1 MASISKRPT
10 KSGLTYRVQVKIKD
24 KGSGKI
30 KVYSTTW
37 KPPEGLS
44 PKQIEREVFLF
55 ADEYE
60 NTVKMTET
68 ASGQPTQSPDST
80 FSQYAVWWLKRRKDE
95 IAASYYVNCESSI
108 EITTKY
114 IGGYKLKE
122 LNPNIIQQYYDKL
135 DRAEKTVIVV
145 TAKPALR
152 EKMQKTGIGYMKLR
166 YEKGLS
172 SCSLSNALA
181 GKRISYEYAKKIA
194 VVFNE
199 KVETL
204 FDVQITKQK
213 YAHETVSKIKRTVRA
228 ILATAKKQR
237 LIVDNYASAEYIT
250 FPKKPP
256 RQIDF
261 MDDEDAKK
269 FYKAADE
276 FPDIRYKTAML
287 TLLLTGMRRGEL
299 CGLEWQDIDFDNAT
313 ITIARSLTAVRKVGL
328 VLKEPKTESSK
339 RVIAVSDKLLATLTE
354 YKAWYD
360 NYRQMLGDKWQN
372 SNRLFI
378 SEFGG
383 TMYPGTINLW
393 MKKICATAGLSERTV
408 HSLRHTNI
416 TMQIAA
422 GVPIVTV
429 AGRAGHARTSTTTD
443 IYSHFLKTADR
454 TAAQKIEEIFE

>member
-1 MASISKRPT
+1 MASISKRQT
-10 KSGLTYRVQVKIKD
+10 KGGLTYRVQVKIKD
-24 KGSGKI
+24 KGSGKL

-44 PKQIEREVFLF
+44 PKQIEREVYLF

-95 IAASYYVNCESSI
+95 IAASYYVNCETAI
-108 EITTKY
+108 EITSKV

-122 LNPNIIQQYYDKL
+122 LNPNIIQQYYDRL
-135 DRAEKTVIVV
+135 DRAEKTVTVV

-166 YEKGLS
+166 YEKGFS
-172 SCSLSNALA
+172 SCSLANALA
-181 GKRISYEYAKKIA
+181 GKQISYEYAKRLA
-194 VVFNE
+194 DAFNE
-199 KVETL
+199 KPETL
-204 FDVQITKQK
+204 FDIKVKKQR
-213 YAHETVSKIKRTVRA
+213 YAHETISKIKRTVRA

-237 LIVDNYASAEYIT
+237 LIADNYASADYIT

-256 RQIDF
+256 RQIDY

-269 FYKAADE
+269 FYKASDE
-276 FPDIRYKTAML
+276 YHDIRYKTAML

-299 CGLEWQDIDFDNAT
+299 CGLEWQDIDFTNAT
-313 ITIARSLTAVRKVGL
+313 IKIARSLTAVRKVGL

-339 RVIAVSDKLLATLTE
+339 RVIAISDKLLATLTE

-360 NYRQMLGDKWQN
+360 EYRQMLGDKWEN

-378 SEFGG
+378 SEYGQRI
-383 TMYPGTINLW
+383 YPGTINMW
-393 MKKICATAGLSERTV
+393 MKKICKVAGLSERTV

-422 GVPIVTV
+422 GVPIVMV